1 MKIGSST
8 ASIPNPTPLLFL
20 ITAAAILLW
29 PDAMGTTAIM
39 VTAAILVPLGAY
51 WLAESPSVAIAML
64 VVASAI
70 PRLYLEVAGLKA
82 RPEHIIG
89 GILCVSTLFLW
100 KKRRQPVRW
109 MAPDYWLA
117 AYAGLNIFTS
127 LFTSPAPMQTI
138 KWAVQQ
144 VLVIISYFILRVLA
158 EDRARFRKAFKV
170 LLVAGAATVA
180 YGAFCFYSNLFFG
193 SEFGVGLD
201 QYEDMPATY
210 GFQYEPNLLGA
221 YSGAL
226 CVLML
231 VMYLY
236 EGRRRFLVGYA
247 VALVGLGISLSRGA
261 LGATLVAFLLVII
274 FSMRKRL
281 LTKQVCVGLAKATL
295 CALVVALPAVRQ
307 HYTERFSTVDIA
319 DPTSDPNTLNRVVQA
334 TSAVDEVLEHPV
346 FGSGTAS
353 FQLTWDWQ
361 ALGAD
366 WGDQGWIANTEL
378 RVLHDTGLV
387 GLAVFL
393 GFLVSLVRRSR
404 KVLKYETNPELVAL
418 LAAAVVYCISFQ
430 ATEGTLLAFFWVHL
444 GLIGCVIAVSSAS
457 DGARGK
463 GLAQPASG

>member
-1 MKIGSST
+1 
-8 ASIPNPTPLLFL
+8 
-20 ITAAAILLW
+20 
-29 PDAMGTTAIM
+29 
-39 VTAAILVPLGAY
+39 
-51 WLAESPSVAIAML
+51 
-64 VVASAI
+64 
-70 PRLYLEVAGLKA
+70 
-82 RPEHIIG
+82 
-89 GILCVSTLFLW
+89 
-100 KKRRQPVRW
+100 
-109 MAPDYWLA
+109 
-117 AYAGLNIFTS
+117 
-127 LFTSPAPMQTI
+127 
-138 KWAVQQ
+138 
-144 VLVIISYFILRVLA
+144 
-158 EDRARFRKAFKV
+158 
-170 LLVAGAATVA
+170 
-180 YGAFCFYSNLFFG
+180 
-193 SEFGVGLD
+193 
-201 QYEDMPATY
+201 
-210 GFQYEPNLLGA
+210 
-221 YSGAL
+221 
-226 CVLML
+226 
-231 VMYLY
+231 
-236 EGRRRFLVGYA
+236 
-247 VALVGLGISLSRGA
+247 
-261 LGATLVAFLLVII
+261 LLVII